1 MNKELRVTLIK
12 SGIGRPKKHKLTL
25 KTLGLNRLHKTV
37 VLKDTPQV
45 RGMINKVSHLVSVIE
60 SA

>member
-1 MNKELRVTLIK
+1 MNKELKVTLKK
-12 SGIGRPKKHKLTL
+12 SGIGRPKKHRLTL

-45 RGMINKVSHLVSVIE
+45 RGMINQVSHLVSVVE
-60 SA
+60 

>member
-1 MNKELRVTLIK
+1 MNKELRITLIK

>member
-1 MNKELRVTLIK
+1 MNKELTVTLKK
-12 SGIGRPKKHKLTL
+12 SGIGRPKKHRLTL

-45 RGMINKVSHLVSVIE
+45 RGMINQVSHLVSVVE
-60 SA
+60 